1 MKARWIA
8 DATCAVLVLGM
19 LAYGALAWPDAPAR
33 FPMHWN
39 LHGEIDGWGGRFE
52 GLFALPLVALGAWLL
67 LRFLPRIDPG
77 RANYDNFAGAWA
89 TLQVAIVAVVTAVH
103 GIVQVAARGGAVDIR
118 TLMPLVIGAL
128 LVVLGNLLG
137 KVRPNW
143 FIGIRT
149 PWTLSSG
156 ESWNR
161 THRVG
166 GWVFV
171 GLGLVTMITGIAI
184 PGRSI
189 LVMVALILGATVG
202 LAVYSY
208 VVWRGDPDKV
218 PPAGRT
224 AAP

>member
-1 MKARWIA
+1 MKAGWIA

-19 LAYGALAWPDAPAR
+19 FLYGALAWPNAPDR

-39 LHGEIDGWGGRFE
+39 LHGEVDRWGGRFE
-52 GLFALPLVALGAWLL
+52 GLFVLPLIALATSLL
-67 LRFLPRIDPG
+67 LRFLPRVDPG

-89 TLQVAIVAVVTAVH
+89 TMRVTVAAILTVVY
-103 GIVQVAARGGAVDIR
+103 GIVQVAARGRAIEVR
-118 TLMPLVIGAL
+118 TVMPLAIGAL
-128 LVVLGNLLG
+128 FVVLGNLLG
-137 KVRPNW
+137 KLRPNW
-143 FIGIRT
+143 FFGIRT
-149 PWTLSSG
+149 PWTLSSA

-161 THRVG
+161 THRAG
-166 GWVFV
+166 GWVFI
-171 GLGLVTMITGIAI
+171 GLGLLMIVSGLLA

-189 LVMVALILGATVG
+189 LIVVALVLLATFG

-208 VVWRGDPDKV
+208 VVWRRDPDKV

>member
-8 DATCAVLVLGM
+8 DATCSVLVLGM

-39 LHGEIDGWGGRFE
+39 LHGEIDRWGGSFE
-52 GLFALPLVALGAWLL
+52 GLFLMPLIALGLSL
-67 LRFLPRIDPG
+67 MLRFLPRIDPG

-89 TLQVAIVAVVTAVH
+89 TARVAIAAMLTATYGVVQ
-103 GIVQVAARGGAVDIR
+103 GAARGRAIEAV
-118 TLMPLVIGAL
+118 TVLPFVIGAL

-143 FIGIRT
+143 FFGIRT
-149 PWTLSSG
+149 PWTLSSA

-161 THRVG
+161 THRLG
-166 GWVFV
+166 GWVFI
-171 GLGLVTMITGIAI
+171 GLGLLTMATAIAV
-184 PGRSI
+184 PARSI
-189 LVMVALILGATVG
+189 LVMTALILGATVG
-202 LAVYSY
+202 LAAYSY
-208 VVWRGDPDKV
+208 VVWRRDPDKV

>member
-1 MKARWIA
+1 MKARWVA
-8 DATCAVLVLGM
+8 DVTCAVLVLGM
-19 LAYGALAWPDAPAR
+19 LVYGALSWSGAPAR

-39 LHGEIDGWGGRFE
+39 LQGEIDRWGGRFE
-52 GLFALPLVALGAWLL
+52 GLFAMPLIALAVWLL

-77 RANYDNFAGAWA
+77 RANYENFAGAWA
-89 TLQVAIVAVVTAVH
+89 TLRVATVAVVAAIH
-103 GIVQVAARGGAVDIR
+103 GVVQVAARGGDVDVR
-118 TLMPLVIGAL
+118 TVLPLIVGAL

-149 PWTLSSG
+149 PWTLSSA
-156 ESWNR
+156 ESWSR

-171 GLGLVTMITGIAI
+171 GLGLLTMASAIAI

-189 LVMVALILGATVG
+189 LVMVALILAATVG
-202 LAVYSY
+202 LAAYSY
-208 VVWRGDPDKV
+208 VVWRDDPDKV